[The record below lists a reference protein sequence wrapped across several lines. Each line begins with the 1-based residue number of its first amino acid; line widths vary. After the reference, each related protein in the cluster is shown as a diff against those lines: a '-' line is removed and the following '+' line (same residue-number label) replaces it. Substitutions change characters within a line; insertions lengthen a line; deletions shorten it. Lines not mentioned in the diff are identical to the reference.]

1 MAFSTSVQHNRST
14 ELLRL
19 SILMEYKPSLHC
31 TNEVGRYA
39 LRNQHATRQRF
50 HRPRSARWWARDE
63 NQLEYPSMTNKSLY
77 KTLCMRLSEGFVGR
91 QKNSEEVVSDRRYQK
106 SIAWISREVV
116 PWNREM
122 MNVLRTSRSVLSWFL
137 TWREAFRDDT
147 EDECAGDWNIDI
159 YTVKFDLTFTYKRR
173 YTNES
178 QATIFLAEC

>member
-63 NQLEYPSMTNKSLY
+63 SRLEYPSMTNRSLY
-77 KTLCMRLSEGFVGR
+77 KPLCMRLSEGFSGL
-91 QKNSEEVVSDRRYQK
+91 QKNSAEVVSDRRYQR
-106 SIAWISREVV
+106 SVAWISCEVV

-122 MNVLRTSRSVLSWFL
+122 MNVLRKSHSVQLILNVERSVSWRHWGRTDASGTEISIFIQSNL
-137 TWREAFRDDT
+137 T
-147 EDECAGDWNIDI
+147 
-159 YTVKFDLTFTYKRR
+159 
-173 YTNES
+173 
-178 QATIFLAEC
+178 